1 LFQQVLREVLM
12 AIVGGLDLHRKQV
25 TFDVVE
31 LETGRV
37 ERGRIAPAH
46 RDAVRRWLADL
57 AGGGPV
63 DLAVEGCTGWR
74 FVVEE
79 CWAAGVRAHLAE
91 PADAAALKG
100 RRQHAKTDRL
110 DARHLRELLE
120 AGKLPECWIPPEVM
134 LETRA
139 RVRLYKDLLDER
151 TGWQQ
156 RIHAALF
163 HHGVPA
169 QAKLLAGD
177 RERLARLDGLSPSG
191 RQAIGVALRVIDTLD
206 SELLR
211 LRAELVAFA
220 KKQPGC
226 KELQH
231 EFGIGPLSAVV
242 IWCEMGDARRFANS
256 RDAVRHTGLDISVY
270 SSDSKRSRGHLTRQG
285 PPLLRWALYEAAR
298 CACRAT
304 SPDHAYYQQ
313 VAKRLGKRRAAMSVA
328 RKLARRCHHRLRAL
342 GDNAL
347 APT

>member
-1 LFQQVLREVLM
+1 M
-12 AIVGGLDLHRKQV
+12 AMVGGLDLHRKQI
-25 TFDVVE
+25 TFDLVE
-31 LETGRV
+31 VETGRV
-37 ERGRIAPAH
+37 DRGRIAPAH
-46 RDAVRRWLADL
+46 RETFRRWLTGVA
-57 AGGGPV
+57 AGGPV

-79 CWAAGVRAHLAE
+79 CATAEVRPHLAE

-120 AGKLPECWIPPEVM
+120 AGKLPECWIPPTLVLEVR
-134 LETRA
+134 TK
-139 RVRLYKDLLDER
+139 VRLYKDLLDER

-156 RIHAALF
+156 RIHAVLF

-169 QAKLLAGD
+169 QTKLLASE
-177 RERLARLDGLSPSG
+177 RERLVRLDGLSPSG
-191 RQAIGVALRVIDTLD
+191 RQAITVALRVIDTLD
-206 SELLR
+206 GELLR
-211 LRAELVAFA
+211 LREELVAFA
-220 KKQPGC
+220 KRQPGC

-231 EFGIGPLSAVV
+231 EFGIGALSSVV

-256 RDAVRHTGLDISVY
+256 RNAVRHTGLDISVY
-270 SSDSKRSRGHLTRQG
+270 SSDGKRSRGHLTRQG
-285 PPLLRWALYEAAR
+285 PPLLRWALYEAGR

-304 SPDHAYYQQ
+304 SPDHAYYEQA
-313 VAKRLGKRRAAMSVA
+313 AKRLGKRRAAMSVA

-342 GDNAL
+342 GDTAL